1 VAAGLARVSGS
12 GRLGTL
18 PVALLLLCCLVW
30 GLNQV
35 AIKVGV
41 AGISPLMGAGLR
53 SLVAAALVWLW
64 CGLRGE
70 PMLRR
75 DGTGPFGLLIGL
87 LFAAEV
93 ALIYWGLAYT
103 TASRSVIFL
112 YSAPFFV
119 ALGAHRYIPGE
130 RLTRART
137 AGLVVAFA
145 GLCLA
150 CADALYLPSRR
161 ELFGDMLELA
171 AGFLWGATTVVV
183 KKGGRVP
190 LTPSRMLFY
199 QLAIS
204 SVALIGA
211 SLALREPGVFAPTV
225 PVLAAL
231 AFQAVIV
238 AFASY
243 LALFWLLR
251 RYPASDLAPYLFWTP
266 LAGVLA
272 GRVLLGDPLSANL
285 GAAAALV
292 ALGIYLVNR

>member
-87 LFAAEV
+87 LFAGEV

-171 AGFLWGATTVVV
+171 AGFLWGATTVAV

-231 AFQAVIV
+231 AYQAVIV

-243 LALFWLLR
+243 LAWFWLLR

>member
-1 VAAGLARVSGS
+1 MSRS
-12 GRLGTL
+12 GRLGAL
-18 PVALLLLCCLVW
+18 PIAFLLLCCLAW

-35 AIKVGV
+35 AIKVSV
-41 AGISPLMGAGLR
+41 AGVSPLLGAGLR
-53 SLVAAALVWLW
+53 SLVATGLVWLW
-64 CGLRGE
+64 CRIRGE
-70 PMLRR
+70 VLFGR
-75 DGTGPFGLLIGL
+75 DGTGAYGLLIGL
-87 LFAAEV
+87 LFTAEV

-130 RLTRART
+130 RLTRRRV
-137 AGLVVAFA
+137 AGLVLAFA

-161 ELFGDMLELA
+161 ELFGDMLELG
-171 AGFLWGATTVVV
+171 AGFLWGAVTVVV

-190 LTPSRMLFY
+190 LTPPRMLFY

-211 SLALREPGVFAPTV
+211 SLALREPGVVAPTG

-231 AFQAVIV
+231 AYQAIVV

-243 LALFWLLR
+243 LAWFWLLR
-251 RYPASDLAPYLFWTP
+251 RYPASDLAPHLFWTP
-266 LAGVLA
+266 LFGVLA
-272 GRVLLGDPLSANL
+272 GWVLLGDPLSGNL
-285 GAAAALV
+285 GAAAVLI